1 MMSLFYEKLTSRAN
15 RNEFPDNQNHRFKNR
30 LHHPLILR
38 EPGWRV
44 GVSSLSIPVARPVSQ
59 TIGDVGK
66 DLIEWSFWD
75 ENEQGSMSRSYVDIT
90 PDQLF
95 KDGYVKSGVDMM
107 TFFTHTPRTRQ
118 RAFLFRVRAAIGS
131 LGEG

>member
-1 MMSLFYEKLTSRAN
+1 MMSLFYVTLTSRAN
-15 RNEFPDNQNHRFKNR
+15 RNEFPDNQTHRFKNR

-38 EPGWRV
+38 EPGWQV
-44 GVSSLSIPVARPVSQ
+44 GMSSLSIPVARPVSQ

-75 ENEQGSMSRSYVDIT
+75 ENEQGSMSLSYVDIT

-118 RAFLFRVRAAIGS
+118 RAFLLCVRAAIGS

>member
-1 MMSLFYEKLTSRAN
+1 M
-15 RNEFPDNQNHRFKNR
+15 
-30 LHHPLILR
+30 
-38 EPGWRV
+38 

-66 DLIEWSFWD
+66 DLIVWSFWD

-90 PDQLF
+90 PNQLF
-95 KDGYVKSGVDMM
+95 KDEYVKSGVDMM

-118 RAFLFRVRAAIGS
+118 RAFLLRVRAAIGS
-131 LGEG
+131 FGEG